1 MLFKINRKMPGRCPY
16 YPSQHLLVQSQQ
28 RMQNLFKVNNKDT
41 RTTSITF
48 LLRFQKEVLALFWHL
63 IQCFSFQGYEKKIFF
78 FGGGED
84 SQKTFFLIASFRM
97 ICVTPSLSLI
107 WNIDTDENYFLKVPA
122 FNFGMV

>member
-1 MLFKINRKMPGRCPY
+1 MFQFPG
-16 YPSQHLLVQSQQ
+16 VW
-28 RMQNLFKVNNKDT
+28 KKD
-41 RTTSITF
+41 
-48 LLRFQKEVLALFWHL
+48 
-63 IQCFSFQGYEKKIFF
+63 F
-78 FGGGED
+78 FGGGEED